1 MAHMRKAWRAVNWV
15 LRSETTLGLLLL
27 VIALAGAGVV
37 VNWMS
42 SAEHACTA
50 RDTAGI
56 CDDSLKEVVY
66 PISVFGTL
74 IFCAVSLI
82 GIKWSAPTWMR
93 RWTLI
98 GLVGEL
104 ACLAA
109 GAALAAGGS

>member
-1 MAHMRKAWRAVNWV
+1 MRKAWRAVNWV

-56 CDDSLKEVVY
+56 CDDALKEVVF
-66 PISVFGTL
+66 PIAVFGTL

-82 GIKWSAPTWMR
+82 GIKWASAVWMR
-93 RWTLI
+93 RWALI
-98 GLVGEL
+98 GLAGEL
-104 ACLAA
+104 VCLAA
-109 GAALAAGGS
+109 GAALASTAP

>member
-1 MAHMRKAWRAVNWV
+1 MTDMRKVWRWV
-15 LRSETTLGLLLL
+15 AQSETTLGLLLL
-27 VIALAGAGVV
+27 VIALAGAGIV

-42 SAEHACTA
+42 SAAHGCTP
-50 RDTAGI
+50 RDTAAV
-56 CDDSLKEVVY
+56 CDDALKDVIV

-82 GIKWSAPTWMR
+82 GVKWSSGTWMR

-98 GLVGEL
+98 GLLGEL

-109 GAALAAGGS
+109 GAALAATAP

>member
-1 MAHMRKAWRAVNWV
+1 MAHMRKAWRWV

-27 VIALAGAGVV
+27 VVALAGAGIV

-42 SAEHACTA
+42 SAEHGCTA
-50 RDTAGI
+50 RDTAAI
-56 CDDSLKEVVY
+56 CDDSLKEVLV

-74 IFCAVSLI
+74 IFCAVSII
-82 GIKWSAPTWMR
+82 GIKWSAQTWMR

-109 GAALAAGGS
+109 GAALAATGS

>member
-1 MAHMRKAWRAVNWV
+1 
-15 LRSETTLGLLLL
+15 
-27 VIALAGAGVV
+27 
-37 VNWMS
+37 
-42 SAEHACTA
+42 
-50 RDTAGI
+50 
-56 CDDSLKEVVY
+56 VY
-66 PISVFGTL
+66 PIAVFGTL

-109 GAALAAGGS
+109 GAALAAAGS

>member
-1 MAHMRKAWRAVNWV
+1 MRKAWGWV

-27 VIALAGAGVV
+27 VVALAGAGVV

-42 SAEHACTA
+42 SAGHGCTA

-56 CDDSLKEVVY
+56 CDEGLKGVVF

-82 GIKWSAPTWMR
+82 GVKWSAPAWMR
-93 RWTLI
+93 RWALI
-98 GLVGEL
+98 GLAGEL
-104 ACLAA
+104 LCLAA
-109 GAALAAGGS
+109 GAALASSAP

>member
-1 MAHMRKAWRAVNWV
+1 M

-42 SAEHACTA
+42 SAEHGCTV

-56 CDDSLKEVVY
+56 CSDALKEVVF

-74 IFCAVSLI
+74 IFCAVSII

-98 GLVGEL
+98 GLAGEL

-109 GAALAAGGS
+109 GAALAATAP

>member
-1 MAHMRKAWRAVNWV
+1 MAHMRKAWGWV

-42 SAEHACTA
+42 SAEHGCTA

-56 CDDSLKEVVY
+56 CNDALKDVVF

-74 IFCAVSLI
+74 IFCAVSII
-82 GIKWSAPTWMR
+82 GITWSAPAWMR

-98 GLVGEL
+98 GLAGEL

-109 GAALAAGGS
+109 GATLAAGGF

>member
-1 MAHMRKAWRAVNWV
+1 M
-15 LRSETTLGLLLL
+15 RSETTQGLLLL

-56 CDDSLKEVVY
+56 CDATLKEVVY

-74 IFCAVSLI
+74 IFCAVSII

-98 GLVGEL
+98 GLAGEL
-104 ACLAA
+104 VCLAA